1 MITTPMLEWRDN
13 INADNNN
20 DDANIIMLGITTKSK
35 KGHRVGRENKSIEGV
50 SITSEEF
57 IVIKAGIKGI
67 TKYY

>member
-1 MITTPMLEWRDN
+1 
-13 INADNNN
+13 
-20 DDANIIMLGITTKSK
+20 MLGITTKSK